1 MVKLERS
8 KQTAMAAIVVT
19 LGWFCY
25 CAFGSLS
32 LRNYDNDPNM
42 AKAMQYDLGENH
54 HDYDKADRAK
64 AEKYYLEY
72 LKNVQESFQKARV
85 YARLGALYAT
95 GFDVRKGE
103 KPDYDKARIYFK
115 KALELEPERIDY
127 TTIQAR
133 TMLASMHELGSDR
146 VKARMEVYEWLKS
159 IDEEKINQ
167 LWLPLTPGE
176 QRPNS
181 LVMAQTKHL
190 VAELPSVLETN
201 IMGGIKH
208 LPEAEAQ
215 QYLLEIVD
223 RFAGR
228 DLEKLA
234 QKHAAERGIPL
245 PEMPTTKPR
254 EEVEKPRE
262 EKVPEGA
269 AYPAWVYWVP
279 AGIIGIGV
287 LTAVLL
293 LKKKARSRGK

>member
-1 MVKLERS
+1 
-8 KQTAMAAIVVT
+8 MAAIVVA
-19 LGWFCY
+19 LGLFCY
-25 CAFGSLS
+25 CAFGSLT
-32 LRNYDNDPNM
+32 LKNYDNDPNLARGM
-42 AKAMQYDLGENH
+42 EYDLGESGV
-54 HDYDKADRAK
+54 DYDKADRAK
-64 AEKYYLEY
+64 VEKYYLEY

-85 YARLGALYAT
+85 YARLGVLYAT

-103 KPDYDKARIYFK
+103 KADYDKARIYFK

-133 TMLASMHELGSDR
+133 SMLASMHESGSDR
-146 VKARMEVYEWLKS
+146 VNARMEVYEWLKS
-159 IDEEKINQ
+159 INEEKINQ
-167 LWLPLTPGE
+167 LWLPQTPGE
-176 QRPNS
+176 QHPNERLILHS
-181 LVMAQTKHL
+181 KKL
-190 VAELPSVLETN
+190 VANLPSSLETN

-223 RFAGR
+223 RFAGT

-234 QKHAAERGIPL
+234 RKHAAERGFSL
-245 PEMPTTKPR
+245 G

-262 EKVPEGA
+262 EKGSEEVLD
-269 AYPAWVYWVP
+269 PAWAYRLL

-293 LKKKARSRGK
+293 LKKKSSSRAK